1 MDTLSGHRA
10 LRSGRRSIG
19 GQVYL
24 LTVVTHQRKRIFV
37 RNAAAIAAARV
48 CHAPMT
54 WGDAQALCWV
64 LMPDHWHGL
73 IQLGDND
80 HLALC
85 VNRFKALIAKAVRC
99 QHGANGHVW
108 QRGFHDHALRR
119 EEDMRAIARYIVYN
133 PVRAGLV
140 ARVGDYP
147 YWNAVWL

>member
-1 MDTLSGHRA
+1 MAKVPGHKA
-10 LRSGRRSIG
+10 LRRGRRSLS

-24 LTVVTHQRKRIFV
+24 LTVVTHQRKRVFAC
-37 RNAAAIAAARV
+37 NDAAVTAARV
-48 CHAPMT
+48 CHAAIA
-54 WGDAQALCWV
+54 WGDAEVLCWV

-80 HLALC
+80 GLALC
-85 VNRFKALIAKAVRC
+85 ANRFKALLAKALRH
-99 QHGANGHVW
+99 QHGCDGRLW

-119 EEDMRAIARYIVYN
+119 EENLRTIARYIICN

-147 YWNAVWL
+147 YWNAAWL